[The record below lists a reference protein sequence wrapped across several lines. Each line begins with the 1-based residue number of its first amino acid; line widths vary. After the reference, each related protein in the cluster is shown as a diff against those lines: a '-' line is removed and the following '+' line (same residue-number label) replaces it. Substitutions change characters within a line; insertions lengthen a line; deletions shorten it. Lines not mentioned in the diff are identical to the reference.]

1 MISNSFN
8 LFWKFTEDR
17 VLKMMFRKWMI
28 IWYFYFQFDLW
39 NDSQRKRFFDMV
51 FSQCRRSQY
60 KFIQDYFQ
68 EKVPLQHLDFTT
80 VLPAFLSLYIFTFL
94 EPKSLC
100 RAAQACWHWK
110 FLTEQVIY
118 SLFLLL
124 ESIFNSEIFLTSLL
138 ILSI

>member
-1 MISNSFN
+1 MPLSTI
-8 LFWKFTEDR
+8 
-17 VLKMMFRKWMI
+17 
-28 IWYFYFQFDLW
+28 FQL
-39 NDSQRKRFFDMV
+39 
-51 FSQCRRSQY
+51 Y
-60 KFIQDYFQ
+60 QDYFQ

-118 SLFLLL
+118 NLFLSL
-124 ESIFNSEIFLTSLL
+124 ESINLSHNGVSSTRRHELTTLEVIGTDCTGSCK
-138 ILSI
+138 SN